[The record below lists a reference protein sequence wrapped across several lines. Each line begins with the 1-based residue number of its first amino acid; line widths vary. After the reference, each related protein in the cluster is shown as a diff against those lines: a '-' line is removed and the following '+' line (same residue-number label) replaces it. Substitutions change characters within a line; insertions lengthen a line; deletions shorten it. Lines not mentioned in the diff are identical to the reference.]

1 MIRWRSAVWA
11 SVLLGVVSAPTTVVA
26 GGRESLV
33 DVHSGLDRRTDS
45 MTCLGCHDGLIARD
59 VSGHPIGRSYD
70 AATRD
75 DRRLRP
81 RAILPTAVAL
91 EDGRV
96 GCISCHDPASTL
108 PARLTMPNRGSAL
121 CFACHAM

>member
-1 MIRWRSAVWA
+1 VIRWRSAVWA
-11 SVLLGVVSAPTTVVA
+11 GVVLGAVSAPTTLLA
-26 GGRESLV
+26 DARQLLV

-59 VSGHPIGRSYD
+59 ASGHPIGRAYD
-70 AATRD
+70 AAALD

-81 RAILPTAVAL
+81 RAILPEAVTL

-96 GCISCHDPASTL
+96 GCISCHDPASAL